1 MCSAERRTATNA
13 LQLKEVG
20 RLNILTQRRLHDR
33 VEVLLRVQ
41 IVDACD
47 GSHSTFGSGSRGSA
61 YSILSQTLQ
70 RDVLTCSQ
78 HISRIVVVMRAK
90 LVVHGCLGTSLD
102 AVHHEGFDLELAALG
117 TDWQVLQAERL
128 VHRLLLVIRMHL
140 V

>member
-1 MCSAERRTATNA
+1 MCSAERWTATNA

-33 VEVLLRVQ
+33 IEMLLRIQ

-47 GSHSTFGSGSRGSA
+47 GSHGTFGSGSRGSA
-61 YSILSQTLQ
+61 NGILSQTLQ

-78 HISRIVVVMRAK
+78 HVRRIVVVVRAK
-90 LVVHGCLGTSLD
+90 LVEHGCLGTSLD
-102 AVHHEGFDLELAALG
+102 AIHHEGFNLELAALG
-117 TDWQVLQAERL
+117 TDWQILQAERL
-128 VHRLLLVIRMHL
+128 VHRLLLVIRAHL